1 MSAADAGL
9 LGPGPPPSELCEAR
23 GGSRAKREIKSTLRG
38 SGIPGLG
45 CGAFATSGT
54 SGFRVEELRFWV
66 LSLRFKARVQAYS
79 RIRVRTSATGFG
91 LREKCIVGA
100 KLLAQKKI
108 HHECNPCKN
117 LQPETYTYI
126 YIHISRTTPCITL
139 TKPGV
144 AAPSAGRLPGVQA
157 IHWSPPQM
165 KTFRA

>member
-66 LSLRFKARVQAYS
+66 LRFKV
-79 RIRVRTSATGFG
+79 
-91 LREKCIVGA
+91 
-100 KLLAQKKI
+100 
-108 HHECNPCKN
+108 
-117 LQPETYTYI
+117 
-126 YIHISRTTPCITL
+126 
-139 TKPGV
+139 
-144 AAPSAGRLPGVQA
+144 
-157 IHWSPPQM
+157 
-165 KTFRA
+165 

>member
-66 LSLRFKARVQAYS
+66 LSLRFKARSSLFKNQGSDFGYRVWAQGEVHSWSQAS
-79 RIRVRTSATGFG
+79 SP
-91 LREKCIVGA
+91 
-100 KLLAQKKI
+100 KKD
-108 HHECNPCKN
+108 
-117 LQPETYTYI
+117 
-126 YIHISRTTPCITL
+126 
-139 TKPGV
+139 
-144 AAPSAGRLPGVQA
+144 
-157 IHWSPPQM
+157 PP
-165 KTFRA
+165 